1 VMNMHAVW
9 FSNPGGPEV
18 LQWKEYPEPSP
29 GPGEVLLSVHTA
41 GVNNADL
48 MQRQGRYPPPVGA
61 SPVLG
66 LECSGVVEAL
76 GEGVTSWS
84 TGDRVCALIAGGA
97 YAEKVVVPAD
107 QLLPLP
113 RNLGLLEAAAMPEV
127 ACTVFSN
134 LGMKEPLT
142 AGMSL
147 LVQGGGSGIGTF
159 AIQWAKALGAS
170 VFVTA
175 GSDEKCRRCLDL
187 GARSAINYRSE
198 DFSEAVLRETQGR
211 GVDRILDIVGADYLE
226 RHLKCLADDGRLVII
241 GSMGVTRDSVL
252 GVRQMMVKR
261 LTVAATTLR
270 ARPHEQKAAIV
281 RAVRDHVWPLI
292 EAGRIVPVIDKVF
305 SMTDAAAAHSL
316 LASGATVGKVLLT
329 TPRAA

>member
-1 VMNMHAVW
+1 MINMHAVW

-18 LQWKEYPEPSP
+18 LQWKEYPEPLP
-29 GPGEVLLSVHTA
+29 GPGEVLIAVHTA

-48 MQRQGRYPPPVGA
+48 MQRQGQYPPPAGA

-76 GEGVTSWS
+76 GDGVTSWS
-84 TGDRVCALIAGGA
+84 TGDRVCALISGGA

-113 RNLGLLEAAAMPEV
+113 RNLGMLEAAAMTEA

-134 LGMKEPLT
+134 LGMNEPLT
-142 AGMSL
+142 SGMSL

-159 AIQWAKALGAS
+159 AIQWAKALGAT

-175 GSDEKCRRCLDL
+175 GSEEKCRRCLDL
-187 GARSAINYRSE
+187 GARSAINYRRE
-198 DFSEAVLRETQGR
+198 DFSEAILRETQGR

-226 RHLKCLADDGRLVII
+226 RHLKCLAHDGRLVII
-241 GSMGVTRDSVL
+241 GSMGVTRDAVL
-252 GVRQMMVKR
+252 GLRQMMVKR

-270 ARPHEQKAAIV
+270 ARPQDQKAAIV

-292 EAGRIVPVIDKVF
+292 EGGRIVPVIDKVF

-316 LASGATVGKVLLT
+316 LASGSTVGKVLLT
-329 TPRAA
+329 NPRAT

>member
-1 VMNMHAVW
+1 MNMHAVW

-18 LQWKEYPEPSP
+18 LEWKEYPEPSP
-29 GPGEVLLSVHTA
+29 GPGEVLLAVHTA

-76 GEGVTSWS
+76 GDGVTSWS

-113 RNLGLLEAAAMPEV
+113 RNLGLLEAAAMPEA

-134 LGMKEPLT
+134 LGMNEPLIS
-142 AGMSL
+142 GMSL

-170 VFVTA
+170 VLVTA

-187 GARSAINYRSE
+187 GARSAINYRRE

-226 RHLKCLADDGRLVII
+226 RHLKCLAQDGRLVII
-241 GSMGVTRDSVL
+241 GSMGSARDSVL
-252 GVRQMMVKR
+252 GLRQMMVKR